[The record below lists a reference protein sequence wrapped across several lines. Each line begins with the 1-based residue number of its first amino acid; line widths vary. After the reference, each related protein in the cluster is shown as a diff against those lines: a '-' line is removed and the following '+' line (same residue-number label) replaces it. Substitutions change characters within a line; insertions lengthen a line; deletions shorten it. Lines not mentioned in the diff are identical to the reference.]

1 MYVIEVFMY
10 YVRMYVNMNVC
21 YMKCVQMCMTLHI
34 CMHCKSICA
43 CYLSMYEWSVYIRM
57 YICIGM
63 YLNYFI

>member
-1 MYVIEVFMY
+1 MCADVYDIAYMYALQQLGMY
-10 YVRMYVNMNVC
+10 MSIFV
-21 YMKCVQMCMTLHI
+21 
-34 CMHCKSICA
+34 SICA